1 MSPSR
6 RIGTTGTAEK
16 GRSHDYSDGIVEN
29 SVGLKT
35 EQKAS
40 AKRIE
45 VTTGK

>member
-1 MSPSR
+1 
-6 RIGTTGTAEK
+6 
-16 GRSHDYSDGIVEN
+16 VEN

-35 EQKAS
+35 KQKAS

>member
-1 MSPSR
+1 
-6 RIGTTGTAEK
+6 
-16 GRSHDYSDGIVEN
+16 VEN